1 MTPPDRS
8 PEGAAMTESRSL
20 SGKLVRDLT
29 LDAVRRGEVSLPD
42 LRIHPETLDHQ
53 ASVAEAHGNPQLA
66 ENLRRAAEL
75 TVLPDDEVLAIYEA
89 LRPHRSTPQQLT
101 ALAESLA
108 GRGLPR
114 CARHTVSAVA
124 GICSLAAAS
133 AGSEFAIALRTAGG
147 AAVVPASPVPL
158 TPSGLVRHGTAWCAT
173 ANAGRSPARGIA

>member
-20 SGKLVRDLT
+20 SGKPVSDLT

-42 LRIHPETLDHQ
+42 LRIHPETLNHQ
-53 ASVAEAHGNPQLA
+53 ASVAHAHGNPQLA

-114 CARHTVSAVA
+114 CAALLTEAAEVYARRGLA
-124 GICSLAAAS
+124 G
-133 AGSEFAIALRTAGG
+133 
-147 AAVVPASPVPL
+147 
-158 TPSGLVRHGTAWCAT
+158 
-173 ANAGRSPARGIA
+173 